1 MVVSRWIPSFFV
13 ERDSPFIDVSIE
25 APVVDVYVEATEKIG
40 AATQVVALVPVLDVS
55 GNLDATVVTQD
66 VSVPTSATQD
76 VVIPREDSR
85 CCYPPGSYYS
95 YSVVTILITFFFIFL
110 GIDSFSQF
118 TLCHFHYFFKHF

>member
-85 CCYPPGSYYS
+85 CCYPPGSG
-95 YSVVTILITFFFIFL
+95 ILINTQ
-110 GIDSFSQF
+110 GINKLKLIKKLSR
-118 TLCHFHYFFKHF
+118 